1 MGGSLI
7 PDEFT
12 AAGSGTST
20 AYGVLEDMFNSELTV
35 KEAEE
40 IAIKAVKAAMAR
52 DIQSGGDVRVMS
64 VTKDGVTERVVN

>member
-12 AAGSGTST
+12 ATGTGTGT
-20 AYGVLEDMFNSELTV
+20 AYGVLENSLKSEVTV

-40 IAIKAVKAAMAR
+40 IAIKAVKAGIAR
-52 DIQSGGDVRVMS
+52 DIQSGGDIRVMS
-64 VTKDGVTERVVN
+64 VTESGVTERVVN

>member
-1 MGGSLI
+1 
-7 PDEFT
+7 
-12 AAGSGTST
+12 
-20 AYGVLEDMFNSELTV
+20 MFNSELTV